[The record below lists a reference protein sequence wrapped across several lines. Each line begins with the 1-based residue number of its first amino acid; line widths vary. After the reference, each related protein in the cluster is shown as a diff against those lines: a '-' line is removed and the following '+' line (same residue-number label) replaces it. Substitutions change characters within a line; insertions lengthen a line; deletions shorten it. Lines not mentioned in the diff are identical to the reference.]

1 MPYETNINNNM
12 KKKLLIMA
20 LAGLVFASCNSKQHQ
35 EKTTETADST
45 VVDSVQVESQQEKK
59 VEKEVPDMT
68 FEEAAGV
75 YETLDE
81 NMSGVSRIVLMADGN
96 ATWCMIGSLNYTE
109 YTYTIH
115 GNTICM
121 TPKGVDSEDDCYDY
135 DADTRSMKNEQGTI
149 YYRQIEE

>member
-1 MPYETNINNNM
+1 M
-12 KKKLLIMA
+12 KKKLLLVT
-20 LAGLVFASCNSKQHQ
+20 LAGLVFASCNSKQNQ
-35 EKTTETADST
+35 ANAAETVDST
-45 VVDSVQVESQQEKK
+45 VVDSVQVDSQQEKK

-81 NMSGVSRIVLMADGN
+81 NMNGVSRFVLKADGT

>member
-12 KKKLLIMA
+12 KKKLLIMT

-35 EKTTETADST
+35 EKATETADST

-59 VEKEVPDMT
+59 VEKEVPD
-68 FEEAAGV
+68 
-75 YETLDE
+75 
-81 NMSGVSRIVLMADGN
+81 
-96 ATWCMIGSLNYTE
+96 
-109 YTYTIH
+109 
-115 GNTICM
+115 M